1 MGDVTGMFHIG
12 KAINAY
18 LKEISTS
25 RKIPYDKRI
34 MSTGFRAMDDVLG
47 GFFPGKIYL
56 LGARPGVGKTSLV
69 TNIRDYHLQR
79 GKKVV
84 TFLLEMSP
92 QHLIERIIAGKFGLT
107 IQDVMKL
114 NWLKEYHRDGY
125 LEEQIVKYLETVRQT
140 NWWYYGSSHSHIDK
154 IIETLTNHVNDDTI
168 DFVDLDH
175 FNLIGVSEDR
185 RQGLENAINRL
196 ANFVTVTLK
205 FPMLIVVH
213 LNRENESTADGRP
226 IKLSNLRDT
235 GALEQVADVVMTMHR
250 PEMRDPQDPSLAGIT
265 ELHFLKNRQG
275 PLSTIQL
282 YFDKERMTFTDIPT
296 KPAENYLLQ
305 I

>member
-1 MGDVTGMFHIG
+1 MGDVTGMFHIEN
-12 KAINAY
+12 AVDAY
-18 LKEISTS
+18 LKSIKVS
-25 RKIPYDKRI
+25 RKIPYERRV
-34 MSTGFRAMDDVLG
+34 MTTSFRAMDDILG
-47 GFFPGKIYL
+47 GFFPGKMYL

-69 TNIRDYHLQR
+69 TNIRDYHLMK

-84 TFLLEMSP
+84 TFLLEMSAT
-92 QHLIERIIAGKFGLT
+92 HLIERIIAGKFGLT

-114 NWLKEYHRDGY
+114 NWLREYHRDGY
-125 LEEQIVKYLETVRQT
+125 LEEQIMDYLGTVRQT

-154 IIETLTNHVNDDTI
+154 IIETLTVHVNNDTI
-168 DFVDLDH
+168 DFADLDH
-175 FNLIGVSEDR
+175 FNLIGVSDDR

-196 ANFVTVTLK
+196 ANFVTTTLK
-205 FPMLIVVH
+205 FPMIIVVH

-250 PEMRDPQDPSLAGIT
+250 PEMRDLQDPSLAGIT
-265 ELHFLKNRQG
+265 EIHVLKNRQG
-275 PLSTIQL
+275 PLGTIRL
-282 YFDKERMTFTDIPT
+282 FFDKEKMTFTDITNPSQ
-296 KPAENYLLQ
+296 NYLLQ